1 MNDAPATT
9 AAVPLRR
16 LVLAL
21 TRRELPVTTVDVL
34 LRALTPQAALELRAV
49 FIEDQDLLNA
59 VALPFTSEWCRLTNT
74 LRPIDRTHL
83 EAHFAREAAAAAAGV
98 AALSRSLGRA
108 WAFEVRRAS
117 KAGVLR
123 ATLAD
128 SDALLLP
135 GTRLTAAPVR
145 APVLAVVEAGDGARC
160 RALAERLARDT
171 ARPLEVLV
179 VENDAA
185 LERAAGR
192 HAVTRQLARAD
203 VALVLLS
210 SPVLALLGQDAD
222 ELDERCPAPLLVV
235 S

>member
-1 MNDAPATT
+1 MNDAPIAV
-9 AAVPLRR
+9 AAPSLRR

-21 TRRELPVTTVDVL
+21 TSRELPATTVGVL
-34 LRALTPQAALELRAV
+34 LHALAPHATIELRAV

-59 VALPFTSEWCRLTNT
+59 VALPFTSEWCRLTNAP
-74 LRPIDRTHL
+74 RPIDRARL

-98 AALSRSLGRA
+98 AALSRELGRA
-108 WAFEVRRAS
+108 CQFEVLRAS

-123 ATLAD
+123 ASLAEN
-128 SDALLLP
+128 DALLLP
-135 GTRLTAAPVR
+135 GRRLAAAPTR
-145 APVLAVVEAGDGARC
+145 APVLAVVEGGDGTRV
-160 RALAERLARDT
+160 RALAEHLARSG

-179 VENDAA
+179 VEDEATLA
-185 LERAAGR
+185 SDAGR
-192 HAVTRQLARAD
+192 RAITRQLARGD

-210 SPVLALLGQDAD
+210 ARVLALLGQDAD